1 VTKEDMVR
9 SLKELEY
16 RLVIRL
22 GGMMVIGIGVV
33 RTMMVKLL

>member
-1 VTKEDMVR
+1 MVR